1 MTTFYSV
8 VTSLLCFNED
18 INREDYIELYDDF
31 YDDSFIYFYHDLY
44 NVLMMNLIYDDL
56 ILITNIDYQ
65 Y

>member
-1 MTTFYSV
+1 M

-18 INREDYIELYDDF
+18 INREDYIEIYDDF
-31 YDDSFIYFYHDLY
+31 YDDFYDESFIYFYHDLY

-56 ILITNIDYQ
+56 ILNTNIDYQ